1 MFLWLELLVNW
12 SSVIGLFSNEK
23 RYLLAEFAL
32 PVRIVFMLLGYN
44 YSMKLAA
51 SKTCCSLGSFRTGYS
66 VASVILKGV
75 CRVVWHRM
83 GHFVKDC
90 FRASNY
96 IPGQEE
102 VT

>member
-1 MFLWLELLVNW
+1 MIVLFSDEKRSLLV
-12 SSVIGLFSNEK
+12 
-23 RYLLAEFAL
+23 EFAL
-32 PVRIVFMLLGYN
+32 PERIVFMLVGCN
-44 YSMKLAA
+44 YSVKLAA
-51 SKTCCSLGSFRTGYS
+51 SKMCCSLGSFRTGYS

-75 CRVVWHRM
+75 CRVVVWHSM

-90 FRASNY
+90 FRAGNY